1 MTEEEKPIREEED
14 FMNAM
19 AYHSQLLCEI
29 MSLFKIYCGMC
40 GEHATEME
48 PAMARAIFFTIFG
61 SIEASLRVLAAGTLF
76 VDVAP
81 EAENDPSDSKTRKK
95 LTESEKQFLRQ
106 ESEELSPRDWNP
118 RQRTKYVSFQD
129 ALIGYPTIYARL
141 FGIDLSIDKSCSKWQ
156 DFMKLK
162 QLRDIGAHGNSNE
175 LRNSPESMRIL
186 YKDIKRLLECRLWY
200 CKQLENLP
208 WIMKVNAK
216 GEIDFLNRLL
226 EAGFS
231 ETCRRIRGERYA
243 QQDKFSRR
251 KKPRG

>member
-1 MTEEEKPIREEED
+1 
-14 FMNAM
+14 
-19 AYHSQLLCEI
+19 
-29 MSLFKIYCGMC
+29 
-40 GEHATEME
+40 
-48 PAMARAIFFTIFG
+48 
-61 SIEASLRVLAAGTLF
+61 
-76 VDVAP
+76 
-81 EAENDPSDSKTRKK
+81 
-95 LTESEKQFLRQ
+95 
-106 ESEELSPRDWNP
+106 
-118 RQRTKYVSFQD
+118 
-129 ALIGYPTIYARL
+129 
-141 FGIDLSIDKSCSKWQ
+141 
-156 DFMKLK
+156 MKLK